1 MALNIKLFATLKDR
15 VGQRSVS
22 IPLDD
27 ATQVET
33 LLARIAA
40 AYPML
45 ADALPSCVVA
55 VNRQF
60 ANPDT
65 VVKAGDEVALF
76 PPVSGG

>member
-1 MALNIKLFATLKDR
+1 MLSIKLFATLRDR
-15 VGQRSVS
+15 VGARTLSLPFSETV
-22 IPLDD
+22 
-27 ATQVET
+27 QVET
-33 LLARIAA
+33 LLERIAST
-40 AYPML
+40 YPML

-65 VVKAGDEVALF
+65 PVQVGDEVALF

>member
-1 MALNIKLFATLKDR
+1 MTLDIKLFATLRDR
-15 VGQRSVS
+15 VGQRSIS
-22 IPLDD
+22 LSFDE
-27 ATQVET
+27 TMQVAA
-33 LLARIAA
+33 LLKRVEST
-40 AYPML
+40 YPAL

-65 VVKAGDEVALF
+65 PVQVGDEVALF

>member
-15 VGQRSVS
+15 AGQRSVS
-22 IPLDD
+22 VPLEE
-27 ATQVET
+27 TMQVER
-33 LLARIAA
+33 LLERIAA
-40 AYPML
+40 AYPTL

-65 VVKAGDEVALF
+65 PVQVGDEVALF